1 MLISEYVK
9 TDWLLYSSQ
18 NVLRSLP
25 SFKDGQVLTTRK
37 LLFALR
43 NQQEYEVVE
52 RLGLKAASMTAYKNG
67 GSSISNSLAG
77 MGKSYAGSNNVPLF
91 DGDGQFGT
99 AIDNDTSET
108 RYISVKISD
117 NFRDWFS
124 KDDDDILPLRVER
137 GDELEYQWMAPIA
150 PIALVNGAFGIATG
164 YASNIQCH
172 HPLDVIEGVIDVL
185 NNGAPSKRLLPSW
198 VDWKGT
204 VERIDDSGTKF
215 TATGKFER
223 VNATSVRITELPPQY
238 NNESYRKILLPL
250 LENDAVVSFSND
262 SNKFNGWDITI
273 NFKRGILNKM
283 SDEQIIDLLK
293 LRKSFSHVLYGWGFD
308 DHIAQYENVE
318 DILIDWTYW
327 RLGVYQQRIQ
337 YMIKKLEGQIAWELL
352 KCEAIKMFL
361 DNGGK
366 AVRDE
371 EIYNLVEIR
380 GFGDEEFKKIL
391 DTPIRNMT
399 VRGIEKQE
407 KLVSA
412 LNQRLDYYR
421 VTTADELMIG
431 ELNTLLETTKLKY
444 PR

>member
-1 MLISEYVK
+1 MTQNGIQTFGLPTTLIYSRHELAVETLPIVCLAVLLMIPDDDVGLFIDACIDSVQTSKGRRMLISEYVK

-215 TATGKFER
+215 TATGKSER
-223 VNATSVRITELPPQY
+223 VNATS
-238 NNESYRKILLPL
+238 
-250 LENDAVVSFSND
+250 
-262 SNKFNGWDITI
+262 
-273 NFKRGILNKM
+273 
-283 SDEQIIDLLK
+283 
-293 LRKSFSHVLYGWGFD
+293 
-308 DHIAQYENVE
+308 
-318 DILIDWTYW
+318 
-327 RLGVYQQRIQ
+327 
-337 YMIKKLEGQIAWELL
+337 
-352 KCEAIKMFL
+352 
-361 DNGGK
+361 
-366 AVRDE
+366 
-371 EIYNLVEIR
+371 
-380 GFGDEEFKKIL
+380 
-391 DTPIRNMT
+391 
-399 VRGIEKQE
+399 
-407 KLVSA
+407 
-412 LNQRLDYYR
+412 
-421 VTTADELMIG
+421 
-431 ELNTLLETTKLKY
+431 ETCV
-444 PR
+444 